1 MHNTPSEPLVR
12 EAIRECCTEPKKRN
26 EVYAELGFSE
36 SLIRVV
42 MREMLYEGELQTT
55 PEWQFVIA
63 E

>member
-1 MHNTPSEPLVR
+1 MSDTPTEPRVR
-12 EAIRECCTEPKKRN
+12 KAIRECCEEPKERN
-26 EVYAELGFSE
+26 EVYAELSFPE